1 MSHSLEVHETFSFR
15 EDKLTLR
22 VTNVRNGQVHE
33 HFAQGRS
40 DRLKGSLIALI
51 FACIYALFTEHIY
64 TSNNIGTRTM
74 TFYSQ

>member
-1 MSHSLEVHETFSFR
+1 MCGETNCSCLLLVSNSLEVRETFSFR

-40 DRLKGSLIALI
+40 DRLKG
-51 FACIYALFTEHIY
+51 
-64 TSNNIGTRTM
+64 NNVL
-74 TFYSQ
+74 